1 MVNTTLVLHRY
12 FFYSAGINQTDDSSM
27 RYFENPYNDGVNPLI
42 DEKIEKFVE
51 TVIRP
56 MLFDQEVAAKSQ
68 NRRDSLY
75 KGDLGRAFILLFS
88 PWFKGKLF

>member
-51 TVIRP
+51 GVIRP

-75 KGDLGRAFILLFS
+75 KGDLGRAFILLLS
-88 PWFKGKLF
+88 PWFQGKLF

>member
-1 MVNTTLVLHRY
+1 
-12 FFYSAGINQTDDSSM
+12 M

-51 TVIRP
+51 SVIRP
-56 MLFDQEVAAKSQ
+56 MLFDQEVAAMSQ

-75 KGDLGRAFILLFS
+75 RGDLGRSFILLVS
-88 PWFKGKLF
+88 PWLEGKLF

>member
-1 MVNTTLVLHRY
+1 
-12 FFYSAGINQTDDSSM
+12 M

-51 TVIRP
+51 SVIRP

-75 KGDLGRAFILLFS
+75 KGDLGRGLVLLVS
-88 PWFKGKLF
+88 PWFQGKLFGRRN